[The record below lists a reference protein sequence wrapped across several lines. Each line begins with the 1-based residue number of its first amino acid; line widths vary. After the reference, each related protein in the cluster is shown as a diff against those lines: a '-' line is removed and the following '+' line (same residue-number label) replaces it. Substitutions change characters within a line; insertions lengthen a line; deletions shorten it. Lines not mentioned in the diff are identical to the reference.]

1 MRDFNPGKLRG
12 KLAYFYFYGIMLDRV
27 CRAPQ
32 AISMKIEIAAKQLD
46 SLGNPTRLQI
56 FRLLV
61 RAGQTGVS
69 VGTIQT
75 RMGLPGSTLS
85 HHLKRLVETGLVT
98 QERVATTLVC
108 RAAYPQMRALIGYLA
123 DECCADD
130 GVTVAD
136 SDCVG
141 AAGLEANE
149 SDG

>member
-1 MRDFNPGKLRG
+1 
-12 KLAYFYFYGIMLDRV
+12 
-27 CRAPQ
+27 
-32 AISMKIEIAAKQLD
+32 MKIEIAAEQLD

-108 RAAYPQMRALIGYLA
+108 RAAYPQMRALIGYLS
-123 DECCADD
+123 DECCADER
-130 GVTVAD
+130 GAD
-136 SDCVG
+136 EG
-141 AAGLEANE
+141 AAVAGGASAAGKEAT
-149 SDG
+149 